1 MIVFFQVLLF
11 LIFAPLVIIEDHR
24 VGNGRRAK
32 LRRDIEQCRI
42 SVEGQKKYSYTF
54 KEVLEDIHNL

>member
-11 LIFAPLVIIEDHR
+11 LIFTPLVIIEDHK

-42 SVEGQKKYSYTF
+42 NVKGQKKYSYTLS
-54 KEVLEDIHNL
+54 EVLGDIHNL